1 MEISFSRE
9 VGMLRRGKGETFEGE
24 GILAI
29 TKGLLEAGV
38 AYVGGY

>member
-1 MEISFSRE
+1 MEVSFSRE
-9 VGMLRRGKGETFEGE
+9 VGMLRRGNGETFEGE